1 MTKRAFKH
9 AHNEGPDQ
17 PVHPHRTDQSLT
29 CPPNKKTI
37 KAAYSVTMNIFRKK
51 IFSF

>member
-1 MTKRAFKH
+1 MERYQG
-9 AHNEGPDQ
+9 HNSILIICIFYLLDQ
-17 PVHPHRTDQSLT
+17 TFVGML
-29 CPPNKKTI
+29 